1 VPSYTPAIKVGGAD
15 GQPDRVATTAE
26 EKEEI
31 FIAQAFPPQAR
42 DNGDI
47 GILNTRAKVSAD
59 EVREALF
66 VQSVKK
72 APSVDGISFKALR
85 LLWR

>member
-1 VPSYTPAIKVGGAD
+1 VPSYTPAIKVGGVD
-15 GQPDRVATTAE
+15 GHPDRVAATAE

-42 DNGDI
+42 DDGDI
-47 GILNTRAKVSAD
+47 VIPSTRAKVSAE

-72 APSVDGISFKALR
+72 APGVDGIGFKALR
-85 LLWR
+85 LL